1 MSIGLAFGGGPQCP
15 DFCWTWAFPVCP
27 PRCWWSPRLEA
38 SAGTSPA
45 TLLTHRCRRSPRST
59 GCWAQSCTA
68 RACRPWRAKG
78 KEHPA
83 EPLLDNTL
91 PKHTAGPRASLTG
104 TKLSLRR
111 RTMSPTQMSHHFCQR
126 KLKENLGENMDIAD
140 LEAVLYLH
148 GTLGTWIIARQIL
161 FLPSGPACLPQLLA

>member
-1 MSIGLAFGGGPQCP
+1 MP
-15 DFCWTWAFPVCP
+15 P

-38 SAGTSPA
+38 SVGTSPA

-83 EPLLDNTL
+83 EPLLDDTL

-148 GTLGTWIIARQIL
+148 GAVGTWTIARQIL
-161 FLPSGPACLPQLLA
+161 FLPSGLACLPQLLA